1 MTSRYRVLSLL
12 ITPLFLLSACAG
24 VEIKKSP
31 SGYGTEAGDYFIQ
44 EWNKTSNSNGSKYPS
59 ADFAGGYCGNLA
71 YDIGTKE
78 GWNLTE
84 QNEFSNACTDAII
97 KGLGL

>member
-1 MTSRYRVLSLL
+1 MILNFRILVIITTSIIFLSG
-12 ITPLFLLSACAG
+12 CAG
-24 VEIKKSP
+24 VEFKKSP

-84 QNEFSNACTDAII
+84 QNEFSDACTDAII
-97 KGLGL
+97 EGLGL

>member
-1 MTSRYRVLSLL
+1 MNAKIIFAATFSVTSLL
-12 ITPLFLLSACAG
+12 ISGCAG

-31 SGYGTEAGDYFIQ
+31 SGYGSEAGDYFIQ
-44 EWNKTSNSNGSKYPS
+44 EWNKTSKTTGTKYPS
-59 ADFAGGYCGNLA
+59 SDFAGAYCGNLA

-78 GWNLTE
+78 GWSLSQQTD
-84 QNEFSNACTDAII
+84 FSDACTDSII

>member
-1 MTSRYRVLSLL
+1 MNIKFFFTTTLTLTS
-12 ITPLFLLSACAG
+12 LFISGCAG

-31 SGYGTEAGDYFIQ
+31 SRYGSEAGDYFIQ
-44 EWNKTSNSNGSKYPS
+44 EWNETSKTTGTKYPS
-59 ADFAGGYCGNLA
+59 SDFAGAYCGNLA

-78 GWNLTE
+78 GWSFSQQT
-84 QNEFSNACTDAII
+84 EFSDACTDSII